1 MRILRRSFAL
11 GALLATLCACGGG
24 MGVSTPA
31 GSSAAAR
38 LGTQALTPAQA
49 TARGLAP
56 LGLPM
61 VANRKGSWMAK
72 GAARSELLYVSGE
85 ATNAV
90 YVYSYPKP
98 TLVGTLTG
106 FNAPAGECSA
116 KNGDVYILNGGGNT
130 VDVYAHG
137 GTTPI
142 ETLDLPGYPGLSCS
156 VDSKTGAFAVGT
168 FYDDSCTECPGDI
181 VIFPKGSSTPVTY
194 QPTGIIAEPPGC
206 AYDNHSNL
214 FCDAYSDKDYKFLLF
229 ELPKHSKNLVPIS
242 VSSSTLKS
250 GPMQWDGE
258 YLAIGSGAVGTIYQ
272 IAVSGSTGTV
282 EGTTTLSNTDW
293 VWQSWITGAKN
304 GQQGT
309 RIIAPTYLSSTAY
322 AGYWN
327 YPAGGTATKMI
338 SLPSYSQPDGVT
350 LSSVKQ

>member
-1 MRILRRSFAL
+1 MRILRLSFAL
-11 GALLATLCACGGG
+11 GALLASLSACGGG
-24 MGVSTPA
+24 GMPVS
-31 GSSAAAR
+31 
-38 LGTQALTPAQA
+38 TQALTPAQA
-49 TARGLAP
+49 TARGLVP
-56 LGLPM
+56 LHVPAI
-61 VANRKGSWMAK
+61 ANRRGSWMAK
-72 GAARSELLYVSGE
+72 GAARSTLLYVSGE
-85 ATNAV
+85 ATNSV
-90 YVYSYPKP
+90 YVYSYPKA

-106 FNAPAGECSA
+106 FNAPSGECTG

-156 VDSKTGAFAVGT
+156 VDSKTGAFAVGS
-168 FYDDSCTECPGDI
+168 FYDDSCTECAGDI
-181 VIFPKGSSTPVTY
+181 VIFPKGSNTPITY

-206 AYDNHSNL
+206 AYDNHGDL
-214 FCDAYSDKDYKFLLF
+214 FCDAYSDKDSKFLLF
-229 ELPKHSKNLVPIS
+229 ELPKHGKNLIPIS
-242 VSSSTLKS
+242 VDSSTLKS

-258 YLAIGSGAVGTIYQ
+258 YLAIGSGAAGTIYQ
-272 IAVSGSTGTV
+272 IALSGSMGTV
-282 EGTTTLSNTDW
+282 EGTTTLNNTDW
-293 VWQSWITGAKN
+293 VWQSWITGAKK

-309 RIIAPTYLSSTAY
+309 RIIAPTYLSSIAY

-350 LSSVKQ
+350 LSTGK